1 VRGETVSQRN
11 VETLIGRLV
20 TDEAF
25 RRRFAEDPG
34 EALRKITE
42 CGVELTDLELRA
54 LASIDAR
61 SAEQFAEAVDPRI
74 QKIDI
79 HGGRP

>member
-1 VRGETVSQRN
+1 MSQRS
-11 VETLIGRLV
+11 VERVVGRLV

-25 RRRFAEDPG
+25 REQFAEDPG
-34 EALRKITE
+34 AALRQMTE

-61 SAEQFAEAVDPRI
+61 VVERIAGSIDPRI
-74 QKIDI
+74 QKICV
-79 HGGRP
+79 HGKRS